1 MKTGPPNSPSAAAAV
16 AALCPACGFC
26 CNGVLFADVELQR
39 SDDAARLRALG
50 LRFAAKGGKQC
61 FCQPCP
67 GFDGRLCRLYA
78 ERPERCRTF
87 ACRLLQRVIAGE
99 LAPAA
104 ALRSVTA
111 AARVAG
117 RVRDLVRALGETD
130 ETVPLSRRSARIM
143 AQPLDFAGD
152 ESVLEQR
159 SELMLTVDRLAK
171 RLARDFLT

>member
-1 MKTGPPNSPSAAAAV
+1 MP
-16 AALCPACGFC
+16 
-26 CNGVLFADVELQR
+26 GVWFLLQRRVVCRLELQR

-50 LRFAAKGGKQC
+50 LRLAAKGGKQC
-61 FCQPCP
+61 FRQPCP

-117 RVRDLVRALGETD
+117 RVRDRVRALGETD
-130 ETVPLSRRSARIM
+130 ETLPLRRRYARIM
-143 AQPLDFAGD
+143 AQPRDFAGD

-159 SELMLTVDRLAK
+159 SKLMLTVDRLAK

>member
-16 AALCPACGFC
+16 AALCPTCGFC

-50 LRFAAKGGKQC
+50 LRLAAKGGKRC
-61 FCQPCP
+61 FRQPCP

-130 ETVPLSRRSARIM
+130 ETLPLHRRYARIM

-159 SELMLTVDRLAK
+159 SKLMLAVDRLAK